1 MSLGKAVKHGVI
13 LGLLAALR
21 ALFNLLPGTWA
32 GKLGAG
38 LGRLFFLL
46 VPYERRKT
54 LRQLAIAFP
63 EADEAWRRKVGS
75 GTFASLGRGAA
86 EFFRFKKLGLQGRL
100 KMIGEVRGFEHL
112 TGPFDAG
119 RGVVAVTAHVG
130 HWELLA
136 SHTASRTRVAVVARQ
151 AYDARLDEVL
161 TQMRRDYG
169 VQVFARNTSVKP
181 ILKWLKEGGVLGVL
195 CDQDTGVDSLYV
207 PFFGHEAKTPSG
219 AAWLAAATGAA
230 LLTAFSRRRP
240 DGLYELEYQPEIPLP
255 GTGRSKAELAPV
267 VAEYTRRLEAWVRVA
282 PEQWAWNH
290 ERWKSKKDRP
300 STGWDPVKD
309 AL

>member
-1 MSLGKAVKHGVI
+1 MSLGKAVKHGFI
-13 LGLLAALR
+13 LSLLAALR
-21 ALFNLLPGTWA
+21 ALFNLLPGSMA
-32 GKLGAG
+32 SKLGAG

-63 EADEAWRRKVGS
+63 DRDRAWLRQMAA

-86 EFFRFKKLGLQGRL
+86 EFFRFKKLGPEGRQR
-100 KMIGEVRGFEHL
+100 MIGEVRGFEHL
-112 TGPFDAG
+112 AGPFAAG

-136 SHTASRTRVAVVARQ
+136 SYTAAHTRVAVVARQ
-151 AYDARLDEVL
+151 AYDARVDEAL

-195 CDQDTGVDSLYV
+195 CDQDTGVDSVYV
-207 PFFGHEAKTPSG
+207 PYFGREAKTPSG
-219 AAWLAAATGAA
+219 AAWLAAASGAA
-230 LLTAFSRRRP
+230 LVTAFSRRRR
-240 DGLYELEYQPEIPLP
+240 DGLYELEYQSEILLAA
-255 GTGRSKAELAPV
+255 GGRTKAELKPV
-267 VAEYTRRLEAWVRVA
+267 VSEYTRRLEAWVRVA

-290 ERWKSKKDRP
+290 DRWKSKKEQP

-309 AL
+309 AA